1 MAIFL
6 PRIRGVEMNLE
17 RSLNFTHPKARR
29 TARVCCIRN
38 GRRLDAEHADG
49 FAVIHQFFCAATNSA
64 VA

>member
-1 MAIFL
+1 
-6 PRIRGVEMNLE
+6 MNLE